1 MRGDIMPT
9 DLKTIAQEIKSRL
22 SCVEY
27 AQQNG
32 LPIQKSG
39 DRCVSPFR
47 IGATNQTSFMVTDD
61 FWYDFGGG
69 NGGDIIDFAA
79 FLHYEGDRG
88 KAIRDLAK
96 SIGIN
101 TNNFNSQKWVK
112 YTQNLCNE
120 IQHYHEQLLPEDIKY
135 LHRRGITDETIN
147 RIKIG
152 RTDDGRLCFPYWKNG
167 YIAYYATR
175 WMPGADGEESSNKY
189 KKVFLDDY
197 NEHIVWGLHTID
209 NDKDRQLLVIAEGAF
224 DALSFEQEKYSVI
237 SAITGRFS
245 KNQLPTVLS
254 LAKSFKQVF
263 LVFDNDK
270 QTKAGEKFTVSMAKI
285 LIEKRIPC
293 MVGFVPP
300 TYKDI
305 SEYYADGGNLQ
316 EIINSAID
324 GVEFIASKITNKKEF
339 DAFARQVCRYMSKP
353 DVDMFFKAV
362 SKTTKFDQDW
372 LKALC
377 KDCKTPPLDK
387 TIAEEITKKY
397 KLLYNEKISFFQYNG
412 TYWTSKTDTEI
423 STYIADALG
432 PYATGPKIASILKVI
447 KSLVV
452 TNKLFNVNPVINFI
466 NGTLEIE
473 PTINFREH
481 RADDCCTYCLDYPYD
496 PSAKSKLWVDF
507 LDTVTNHDDK
517 KICLLQELSGYVLF
531 PDNRLQKCAVLIG
544 SGANGK
550 SVFLNVLTRIFGNSN
565 VSNVEM
571 SSLSQD
577 FQVIHLMN
585 SMLNIS
591 AETRTNVAGAESK
604 FKQITAGDEISACY
618 KGKDYITFR
627 PRAKMFLA
635 CNEYVKSSDTTEGWT
650 RRFCFVDFPMHFVE
664 LPNPNN
670 PEELPIDRD
679 IEIKLTTTEQL
690 SAIFN
695 WVLQG
700 YEMLKACGYFT
711 EPDDQKAI
719 NEEFKELSN
728 PLIEFAKEIEIGG
741 EVSNN
746 QLYSRY
752 KEWCDESGHNSLAR
766 NTFLKR
772 IAKAFKEYRP
782 DVEPYK
788 NRKERGYSAKFIPC
802 DDEENPFV

>member
-1 MRGDIMPT
+1 MIT
-9 DLKTIAQEIKSRL
+9 NLKSVAQEIKNHL

-32 LPIQKSG
+32 LPIHKSG

-47 IGATNQTSFMVTDD
+47 PGASNQTSFMVTDD

-79 FLHYEGDRG
+79 FLHYNGDRG
-88 KAIRDLAK
+88 KAIRELAK
-96 SIGIN
+96 SIGIS
-101 TNNFNSQKWVK
+101 TDNFNSPKWVE

-120 IQHYHEQLLPEDIKY
+120 IQHYHEQLLPEDMQY
-135 LHRRGITDETIN
+135 LHRRGITDETIK

-152 RTDDGRLCFPYWKNG
+152 RTNDGRLCFPYWKNG

-175 WMPGADGEESSNKY
+175 WMPGAAGDESISKY

-209 NDKDRQLLVIAEGAF
+209 NDKDRDLLIIAEGAF
-224 DALSFEQEKYSVI
+224 DALSFEQEKYAVI

-245 KNQLPTVLS
+245 KNQLPTVTS
-254 LAKSFKQVF
+254 LAKSFKRVF

-293 MVGFVPP
+293 VVGFVPP

-316 EIINSAID
+316 EIIDNAID
-324 GVEFIASKITNKKEF
+324 GIEFIASKITSKSEF
-339 DAFARQVCRYMSKP
+339 NSFARQVCRYMTKP
-353 DVDMFFKAV
+353 DVDMFFKSVAK
-362 SKTTKFDQDW
+362 STTFDQDW

-412 TYWTSKTDTEI
+412 IYWTSKTDTEI

-432 PYATGPKIASILKVI
+432 PYATGPKITSILKVI

-452 TNKLFNVNPVINFI
+452 TSELFNVKNVFNFI
-466 NGTLEIE
+466 NGTLELE
-473 PTINFREH
+473 PEIKFREH
-481 RADDCCTYCLDYPYD
+481 RVDDYCTYCLNYPYNPKAHSD
-496 PSAKSKLWVDF
+496 AWLTF

-517 KICLLQELSGYVLF
+517 KICLLQELSGYVLY

-550 SVFLNVLTRIFGNSN
+550 SVFLNVLTKIFGSSN

-577 FQVIHLMN
+577 FQVIQLMN

-618 KGKDYITFR
+618 KGKDYINFR

-650 RRFCFVDFPMHFVE
+650 RRFCFVDFPMHFVDM
-664 LPNPNN
+664 PNPDN

-679 IEIKLTTTEQL
+679 IELKLTTTDSL

-700 YEMLKACGYFT
+700 YQMLKACGYFT
-711 EPDDQKAI
+711 EPDDQRQI
-719 NEEFKELSN
+719 TEEFKELSN

-741 EVSNN
+741 AVTNTM
-746 QLYSRY
+746 LYSRY
-752 KEWCDESGHNSLAR
+752 KDWCDDSGHNPLAK
-766 NTFLKR
+766 NTFQKR
-772 IAKAFKEYRP
+772 IIKAFKEYRN
-782 DVEPYK
+782 DLEPF
-788 NRKERGYSAKFIPC
+788 RSPKERGWQAKILPC
-802 DDEENPFV
+802 DALKSPFDDSIL